1 MNGGRSSARAY
12 LISLGLPADRLRTVS
27 YGKEFPFDPGHDE
40 VGVREES
47 ARALRH
53 HGKVSVMKIKT
64 FGALLSLA
72 VVATLALPSPAAAAD
87 KETRQMMADIR
98 ILQEQ
103 SQQLQN
109 LIAAL
114 VATLSEAIKA
124 VNARLEEQT
133 NANRKSLADQK
144 LVIDTMA
151 NDLRV
156 LREKVDDNNVRVGS
170 LGQEID
176 ALRQSVSSMN
186 APRPF
191 GFEAAGGDPAAAG
204 GGTPH
209 RTLVRRRQPVLPA
222 SGRRRRSCSMARSP
236 TTSPAST
243 ISRRMGFESYV
254 KTFPQSPEA
263 PDAQLRVGN
272 SYLQSGKNDKAVEA
286 YDVVI
291 RTYPK
296 SSSVPE
302 AYCQEGHG
310 AHEHEAVRPRRA
322 KRSNTWSRITR
333 PTMRQWASRS
343 SD

>member
-1 MNGGRSSARAY
+1 
-12 LISLGLPADRLRTVS
+12 
-27 YGKEFPFDPGHDE
+27 
-40 VGVREES
+40 
-47 ARALRH
+47 
-53 HGKVSVMKIKT
+53 MKIKAFRIVLPVALIAT
-64 FGALLSLA
+64 F
-72 VVATLALPSPAAAAD
+72 ALPAPLAAAD

-109 LIAAL
+109 QIQALIT
-114 VATLSEAIKA
+114 TLSDSIKA
-124 VNARLEEQT
+124 VNARLEDQT

-191 GFEAAGGDPAAAG
+191 GFEPAGTDTAAGGATAPDATAPPPVAGAAAVG
-204 GGTPH
+204 
-209 RTLVRRRQPVLPA
+209 A
-222 SGRRRRSCSMARSP
+222 SPKKLLDGAL
-236 TTSPAST
+236 ADYFAGQFDLAA
-243 ISRRMGFESYV
+243 MGLESYV
-254 KTFPQSPEA
+254 RTFPQSPEA
-263 PDAQLRVGN
+263 PEAQLRAGN
-272 SYLQSGKNDKAVEA
+272 SYLQTGKYDKAVEA

-291 RTYPK
+291 RTYSK

-302 AYCQEGHG
+302 AYAKKGVALISLKQYDR
-310 AHEHEAVRPRRA
+310 AREALEYVVKNYPADNAAVGLAQQRLTDLKQITAPPP
-322 KRSNTWSRITR
+322 KR
-333 PTMRQWASRS
+333 
-343 SD
+343 